1 MAAGMVTPRMKPSLM
16 LILGLIVL
24 SGPLARPA
32 AAEFEAEAARAQP
45 AATPSPQPPGSASG
59 PLLLPVIPT
68 ATPQSAVLPLVP
80 EADCCTGVFWS
91 PDSVWVAYVARPK
104 GARAAGIYGAAVDG
118 SGVRRLY
125 SRVGL
130 LSPDWS
136 LMAYPDD
143 GKTILMSTASGRKWV
158 LPAAGKAVWFSPSK
172 DRIIW
177 ETGSSTYAHLDL
189 RRRAIW
195 MANIDGSRALK
206 AVTTYGGGFIGWTA
220 AEANLLVSGRLS
232 AYDPRGVWVIP
243 LDASPP
249 WLLFEAD
256 RIRDPLLSPDG
267 AWLAFYLAFGADA
280 AQDGLWLV
288 KTDGSQQHHLPIFGA
303 YRWRSGDQL
312 LVIPQTMP
320 PGELELLQVDAPS
333 GESKRLTLAEP
344 GLLISANDW
353 QPSPDGRWL
362 AYVSADGGGLMLA
375 PLP

>member
-1 MAAGMVTPRMKPSLM
+1 MRLRFLLIAWLMV
-16 LILGLIVL
+16 IA
-24 SGPLARPA
+24 GPLAGPA
-32 AAEFEAEAARAQP
+32 AASFDAEPGRPQP
-45 AATPSPQPPGSASG
+45 ASTPSPPPAGSPSG
-59 PLLLPVIPT
+59 ALLLPVSPT
-68 ATPQSAVLPLVP
+68 GTPPPGVRALVP
-80 EADCCTGVFWS
+80 EAGCCTGVFWS

-104 GARAAGIYGAAVDG
+104 SARAAGIYGAAVDG
-118 SGVRRLY
+118 TGVRRLY

-130 LSPDWS
+130 LSPDWA

-158 LPAAGKAVWFSPSK
+158 VPAAGNAVRFSPSR

-195 MANIDGSRALK
+195 MANVDGSRAIK

-220 AEANLLVSGRLS
+220 DEANLLVSGRLS

-249 WLLFEAD
+249 WLLFAAD
-256 RIRDPLLSPDG
+256 QIHDPLLSPDG
-267 AWLAFYLAFGADA
+267 AWLAFYQAFGADA
-280 AQDGLWLV
+280 SQDGLWIV
-288 KTDGSQQHHLPIFGA
+288 KTDGSQQHHLPYFGA

-312 LVIPQTMP
+312 LVIAQAMEPDDP
-320 PGELELLQVDAPS
+320 ELLQVDAPS
-333 GESKRLTLAEP
+333 GESRRLAAFEQ
-344 GLLISANDW
+344 GASIAANDW

-362 AYVSADGGGLMLA
+362 AFVSADGGGLMLA